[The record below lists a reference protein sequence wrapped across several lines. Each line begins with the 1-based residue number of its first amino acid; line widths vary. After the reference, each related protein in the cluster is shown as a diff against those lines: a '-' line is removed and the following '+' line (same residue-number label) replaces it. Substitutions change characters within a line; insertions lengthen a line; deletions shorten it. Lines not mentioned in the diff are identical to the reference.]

1 MGSSLL
7 VQRLRRRR
15 NLLHSIHGD
24 LKAGHELLS
33 PCSVFYQRDLIQ
45 YMVRDNTPY
54 PDSLEEEKA
63 DNDEKEKGY
72 DELISRRITF
82 YHQPRSLDQAV

>member
-1 MGSSLL
+1 
-7 VQRLRRRR
+7 
-15 NLLHSIHGD
+15 
-24 LKAGHELLS
+24 
-33 PCSVFYQRDLIQ
+33 
-45 YMVRDNTPY
+45 MVRDNTPY